1 MKGEILMYIDISN
14 QIENDLDSIMKEYI
28 LKLSIFYEKNIDV
41 DMHKLLDMTKEIN
54 TYLAE
59 CVEKSTK
66 TRR

>member
-1 MKGEILMYIDISN
+1 MYIDISN

-28 LKLSIFYEKNIDV
+28 LKLSIFYEKDIDV
-41 DMHKLLDMTKEIN
+41 DIYKLLDMTKEIN

-59 CVEKSTK
+59 CVEKSMK

>member
-14 QIENDLDSIMKEYI
+14 QTENDLDSIMKEYI
-28 LKLSIFYEKNIDV
+28 LKLSIFYEKDIDV

-59 CVEKSTK
+59 CVEKSMK

>member
-1 MKGEILMYIDISN
+1 MYIDISN

-28 LKLSIFYEKNIDV
+28 LKLSIFYEKDIDV
-41 DMHKLLDMTKEIN
+41 DMYKLLDMTKEIN

-59 CVEKSTK
+59 CVEKSMK

>member
-1 MKGEILMYIDISN
+1 MYIDISN

-28 LKLSIFYEKNIDV
+28 LKLSIFYEKDIDV

-59 CVEKSTK
+59 CVEKSMK